1 MEVTEFE
8 PNEEQLRLA
17 RAMAGFGLPHEDIAV
32 LLDIDT
38 TTLRE
43 KFGRAMER
51 GAAEGTAKVA
61 QSLFQMATTEKS
73 VAAAI
78 FWMKA
83 RAGWSEKHEVRV
95 SAGSIGSLSDEE
107 LTRRLEELCRSWDA
121 SQADP
126 VRRLIDAEVQD
137 C

>member
-61 QSLFQMATTEKS
+61 QSLFQMATAEKS

-83 RAGWSEKHEVRV
+83 RAGWSEKHEVHV
-95 SAGSIGSLSDEE
+95 SADSVRLLSDEE
-107 LTRRLEELCRSWDA
+107 LNRRIEELLSFRPGR
-121 SQADP
+121 QADEMRP
-126 VRRLIDAEVQD
+126 LIDAEVQD